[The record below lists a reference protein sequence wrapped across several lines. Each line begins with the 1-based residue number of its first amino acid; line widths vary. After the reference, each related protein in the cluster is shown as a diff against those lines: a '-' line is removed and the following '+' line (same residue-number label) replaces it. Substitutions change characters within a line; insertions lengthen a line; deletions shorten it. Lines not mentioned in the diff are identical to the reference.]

1 LPVAGVTD
9 LALRALRRNVGDNS
23 RVSSANQLNSLKVA
37 HAAPRCPPAQVTYLS
52 RSLARAIRRPCVN
65 LPDTRPHQRMLLSS
79 VCTTDRS
86 TQGMYI
92 ARHLGFS
99 TQSFE
104 GRTSALFT
112 SGEALTFSDERRR
125 NTWRPSRLADER
137 RSIIRE
143 CTLPPPAED
152 PKDGS
157 AASACAARTPTCHP
171 LAI

>member
-1 LPVAGVTD
+1 
-9 LALRALRRNVGDNS
+9 
-23 RVSSANQLNSLKVA
+23 
-37 HAAPRCPPAQVTYLS
+37 
-52 RSLARAIRRPCVN
+52 
-65 LPDTRPHQRMLLSS
+65 
-79 VCTTDRS
+79 
-86 TQGMYI
+86 MYI
-92 ARHLGFS
+92 ARHLRFS

-157 AASACAARTPTCHP
+157 AASACAARTPTCHH
-171 LAI
+171 LAISCRRVAYASFHYGAYSLAQRVPPVDSLILDGGSTLSRR